1 MSFFYTIFGFVFAK
15 FLFTLIKPY
24 LMTRYIEHI
33 SVDTS
38 FFEPLKG
45 RYTILKYKLAP
56 CKITKKNSLT
66 GIANF
71 VLSFEFEGL
80 PEKGLSGRD
89 RGKNSLINSWAVI
102 DEAKIF
108 IAWLSTSTRAF
119 IDLSNT
125 GFAYSQ
131 SVGPW
136 SHVEIDEFDQNQI
149 SNMFKLKTDLD
160 EGIYTEI
167 ERPDLSS
174 RRHEIAPLQIPSDVP
189 KLTEKLYSLPEN
201 LREQFF
207 DACLS
212 YQFAFQNLVRVP
224 SVSLVALVNSV
235 EVMIRHEK
243 PLKGDAMKKF
253 RKFFKQNLQF
263 LLPPEHR
270 QFLNRIY
277 GDRSNFVHQALLGS
291 GPFRGPIYLGMGR
304 DREIREQIEKF
315 EILVNAGLISWLQG
329 I

>member
-1 MSFFYTIFGFVFAK
+1 
-15 FLFTLIKPY
+15 
-24 LMTRYIEHI
+24 MTRYIEHI

-38 FFEPLKG
+38 FFEQLEG
-45 RYTILKYKLAP
+45 RYTILKYTLAP
-56 CKITKKNSLT
+56 CEFTEKNSLT

-80 PEKGLSGRD
+80 PEKGLSRRD

-102 DEAKIF
+102 DEAKTF

-125 GFAYSQ
+125 SFAYSQ
-131 SVGPW
+131 KVGPW
-136 SHVEIDEFDQNQI
+136 IHVEIDEFDPNQI
-149 SNMFKLKTDLD
+149 SNIFKLKTDLD

-174 RRHEIAPLQIPSDVP
+174 RRREIAPLKIPSDFP
-189 KLTEKLYSLPEN
+189 KLTEKLYSLREN

-212 YQFAFQNLVRVP
+212 HQFAFQNLMRVP

-235 EVMIRHEK
+235 EAMMRYEETSGYCDDAGRK
-243 PLKGDAMKKF
+243 CSLKGDVMKKF
-253 RKFFKQNLQF
+253 RKFFEQNLQF
-263 LLPPEHR
+263 PLPPEHR
-270 QFLNRIY
+270 RFLNRIY
-277 GDRSNFVHQALLGS
+277 GDRSNFVHQALLGG

-315 EILVNAGLISWLQG
+315 EILVNAGLISWLER

>member
-1 MSFFYTIFGFVFAK
+1 
-15 FLFTLIKPY
+15 
-24 LMTRYIEHI
+24 MTRYIEHI

-45 RYTILKYKLAP
+45 RYTILKYNLNP
-56 CKITKKNSLT
+56 CEITKKNSLT
-66 GIANF
+66 GTANF

-119 IDLSNT
+119 IDLSHIS
-125 GFAYSQ
+125 FAFSQ
-131 SVGPW
+131 RVGPW
-136 SHVEIDEFDQNQI
+136 IHVEIDEFDPNQI
-149 SNMFKLKTDLD
+149 SNIFKLKTDID
-160 EGIYTEI
+160 EGIYTDI

-174 RRHEIAPLQIPSDVP
+174 RRREIAPLKIPSDVP

-212 YQFAFQNLVRVP
+212 YQFAFQNLMRVP

-235 EVMIRHEK
+235 EVMMRYEETSGYCDDAGRK
-243 PLKGDAMKKF
+243 CPLKGDIMKKF
-253 RKFFKQNLQF
+253 RKFFEQNLQF
-263 LLPPEHR
+263 PLPPEHR
-270 QFLNRIY
+270 RFLNRIY
-277 GDRSNFVHQALLGS
+277 DDRSNFVHQALLGR

-315 EILVNAGLISWLQG
+315 EILVNTGLISWLQR